1 MDKNTLESLRKRAS
15 QHFLDSIAVKQ
26 EAEKVLP
33 ESVARG
39 VLAMVDCLK
48 SGGKVM
54 ACGNG
59 GSAADAQHFAAELI
73 GRFERER
80 EELAAIALTTDSSI
94 LTAVGNDYSYDDIF
108 SKQVRGLGKKGDIL
122 LGISTSGNSKNVVKA
137 IEAAKKM
144 GNKFGFTDRLD
155 YIFVKNGIKVVT
167 SKIIGQS
174 APFGTDHAGV
184 ITELNVTALGS
195 VVSAPLDAHERFPIS
210 FWKGV
215 GLLLLALITWRI
227 VRRFRRR

>member
-1 MDKNTLESLRKRAS
+1 MDKDIIEHLRKRAS

-26 EAEKVLP
+26 AAEKVLP

-39 VLAMVDCLK
+39 VLAMVDCFK
-48 SGGKVM
+48 SGGKIM

-137 IEAAKKM
+137 IEAAKK
-144 GNKFGFTDRLD
+144 
-155 YIFVKNGIKVVT
+155 IGIKIIAFT
-167 SKIIGQS
+167 GNGGGKIATLLDKDDIHLCVPSTRTARIQETHLVLLHGLCD
-174 APFGTDHAGV
+174 GVDHV
-184 ITELNVTALGS
+184 LY
-195 VVSAPLDAHERFPIS
+195 D
-210 FWKGV
+210 
-215 GLLLLALITWRI
+215 
-227 VRRFRRR
+227 

>member
-1 MDKNTLESLRKRAS
+1 MDKDTIEHLRKRVS

-26 EAEKVLP
+26 EAEKILP

-39 VLAMVDCLK
+39 VLAMVDCFK
-48 SGGKVM
+48 SGGKIM

-144 GNKFGFTDRLD
+144 G
-155 YIFVKNGIKVVT
+155 I
-167 SKIIGQS
+167 KIIAFTGNGGGKIATLLDKDDVHLCVPSTRTARIQETHLVLLH
-174 APFGTDHAGV
+174 GLCDGVDHV
-184 ITELNVTALGS
+184 LY
-195 VVSAPLDAHERFPIS
+195 D
-210 FWKGV
+210 
-215 GLLLLALITWRI
+215 
-227 VRRFRRR
+227 

>member
-1 MDKNTLESLRKRAS
+1 MDKNTIERLRQRAS

-33 ESVARG
+33 ESVAQA
-39 VLAMVDCLK
+39 VVAMVDCLR

-59 GSAADAQHFAAELI
+59 GSAADAKHFAAELI

-80 EELAAIALTTDSSI
+80 QELAAIALTTDTSI
-94 LTAVGNDYSYDDIF
+94 LTAVGNDYSYEEVF

-137 IEAAKKM
+137 IEAAKKIGINIIALT
-144 GNKFGFTDRLD
+144 GNG
-155 YIFVKNGIKVVT
+155 GG
-167 SKIIGQS
+167 KIASLLGVNDIHLCVPSNRTARIQETHLVLLHGLCD
-174 APFGTDHAGV
+174 GVDH
-184 ITELNVTALGS
+184 
-195 VVSAPLDAHERFPIS
+195 
-210 FWKGV
+210 
-215 GLLLLALITWRI
+215 LLLD
-227 VRRFRRR
+227 

>member
-1 MDKNTLESLRKRAS
+1 MNKDDIDHLRKRAS

-26 EAEKVLP
+26 EAEKVLSEP
-33 ESVARG
+33 VAQGILAIAECLRG
-39 VLAMVDCLK
+39 
-48 SGGKVM
+48 GGKIM

-108 SKQVRGLGKKGDIL
+108 SKQVRGLGKKNDIL

-137 IEAAKKM
+137 IEAAKKIGM
-144 GNKFGFTDRLD
+144 
-155 YIFVKNGIKVVT
+155 
-167 SKIIGQS
+167 KIIAFTGNGGGKIAALLDKEDIHLSVPSTRTARIQETHLVLLH
-174 APFGTDHAGV
+174 ALCDGVDHV
-184 ITELNVTALGS
+184 LY
-195 VVSAPLDAHERFPIS
+195 D
-210 FWKGV
+210 
-215 GLLLLALITWRI
+215 
-227 VRRFRRR
+227 